1 MSESRRPFRGGCR
14 ASRERGRALDLVPW
28 LWVLVMAGGGGANA
42 DISKGLSKYAGLR
55 NPKAGSKFSKRVYF
69 GKMITRSPSFIQI

>member
-42 DISKGLSKYAGLR
+42 DISKGLA
-55 NPKAGSKFSKRVYF
+55 RVYRNMR
-69 GKMITRSPSFIQI
+69 G